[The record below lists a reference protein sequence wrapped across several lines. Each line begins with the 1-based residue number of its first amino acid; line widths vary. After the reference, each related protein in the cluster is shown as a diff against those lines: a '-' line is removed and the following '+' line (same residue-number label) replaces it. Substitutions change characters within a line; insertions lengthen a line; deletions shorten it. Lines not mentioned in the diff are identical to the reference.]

1 MLNYDSHEPIKLSP
15 KENELLKML
24 VLNLNDLLPRDIALN
39 KIWRD
44 DNYFTSRSMD
54 VYIAKLRKYLETDNK
69 IKIIN
74 IVSFSLIFVS
84 IIAIV
89 VFLKFPSLLNNAFQI
104 RHVIIEGSEKSN
116 ISEIENNVT
125 ELKDNLIGLNFNS
138 IKEIVES
145 SEWVKRASIK
155 KVLPSTLK
163 INVTEN
169 DPYAIYFQ
177 EGKSFLIDLDG
188 SIITEINLNN
198 YEDGLLLVR
207 GENSPEL
214 LEQLIRDISI
224 AFPNL
229 TQTLEEVEFIEK
241 RRWNLKLNNKLLVKL
256 PDENIQQSLKNLKQL
271 FEEQEVMESNI
282 IEIDLR
288 IQGRAALKVLD
299 GKINYGIDE
308 I

>member
-1 MLNYDSHEPIKLSP
+1 MDPI
-15 KENELLKML
+15 
-24 VLNLNDLLPRDIALN
+24 RC
-39 KIWRD
+39 
-44 DNYFTSRSMD
+44 
-54 VYIAKLRKYLETDNK
+54 
-69 IKIIN
+69 
-74 IVSFSLIFVS
+74 
-84 IIAIV
+84 
-89 VFLKFPSLLNNAFQI
+89 NA
-104 RHVIIEGSEKSN
+104 KSN

-125 ELKDNLIGLNFNS
+125 EFKGNLIGLNFNS

-198 YEDGLLLVR
+198 YEDDLLFVR

-241 RRWNLKLNNKLLVKL
+241 RRWNLKFNNKLLVKL

>member
-1 MLNYDSHEPIKLSP
+1 MQ
-15 KENELLKML
+15 
-24 VLNLNDLLPRDIALN
+24 R
-39 KIWRD
+39 
-44 DNYFTSRSMD
+44 
-54 VYIAKLRKYLETDNK
+54 K

-74 IVSFSLIFVS
+74 IVSFSLIFIS
-84 IIAIV
+84 LIAIFV
-89 VFLKFPSLLNNAFQI
+89 ILKFPSLLNNSFQI
-104 RHVIIEGSEKSN
+104 KNVIIEGSEKSN

-125 ELKDNLIGLNFNS
+125 EFKGNLIGLNFNS

-198 YEDGLLLVR
+198 YEDDLLFVR

>member
-1 MLNYDSHEPIKLSP
+1 MQ
-15 KENELLKML
+15 
-24 VLNLNDLLPRDIALN
+24 R
-39 KIWRD
+39 
-44 DNYFTSRSMD
+44 
-54 VYIAKLRKYLETDNK
+54 K

-74 IVSFSLIFVS
+74 IVSFSLIFIS
-84 IIAIV
+84 LIAIFV
-89 VFLKFPSLLNNAFQI
+89 LLKFPSLLNNSFQI
-104 RHVIIEGSEKSN
+104 KNVIIEGSEKSN

-125 ELKDNLIGLNFNS
+125 EFKGNLIGLNFNS

-163 INVTEN
+163 INITEN

-198 YEDGLLLVR
+198 YEDDLLFVR

-224 AFPNL
+224 TFPNL

>member
-1 MLNYDSHEPIKLSP
+1 MQH
-15 KENELLKML
+15 
-24 VLNLNDLLPRDIALN
+24 
-39 KIWRD
+39 
-44 DNYFTSRSMD
+44 
-54 VYIAKLRKYLETDNK
+54 K

-74 IVSFSLIFVS
+74 IVSFSLIFIS
-84 IIAIV
+84 LIV
-89 VFLKFPSLLNNAFQI
+89 TFIFLKFPSLLNNSFQI
-104 RHVIIEGSEKSN
+104 KNVIIEGSEKSN

-125 ELKDNLIGLNFNS
+125 EFKGNLIGLNFNS

-198 YEDGLLLVR
+198 YEDDLLFVR

>member
-1 MLNYDSHEPIKLSP
+1 MQ
-15 KENELLKML
+15 
-24 VLNLNDLLPRDIALN
+24 R
-39 KIWRD
+39 
-44 DNYFTSRSMD
+44 
-54 VYIAKLRKYLETDNK
+54 K
-69 IKIIN
+69 IKIVN
-74 IVSFSLIFVS
+74 IASFSLILISLVIFF
-84 IIAIV
+84 
-89 VFLKFPSLLNNAFQI
+89 VFLKFPSLLNNSFQI
-104 RHVIIEGSEKSN
+104 KNVIIEGSEKSN

-125 ELKDNLIGLNFNS
+125 EFKGNLIGLNFNS

-198 YEDGLLLVR
+198 YEDDLLFVR
-207 GENSPEL
+207 GEHSPEL

>member
-1 MLNYDSHEPIKLSP
+1 MCI
-15 KENELLKML
+15 
-24 VLNLNDLLPRDIALN
+24 RD
-39 KIWRD
+39 R
-44 DNYFTSRSMD
+44 
-54 VYIAKLRKYLETDNK
+54 
-69 IKIIN
+69 
-74 IVSFSLIFVS
+74 
-84 IIAIV
+84 
-89 VFLKFPSLLNNAFQI
+89 
-104 RHVIIEGSEKSN
+104 
-116 ISEIENNVT
+116 
-125 ELKDNLIGLNFNS
+125 
-138 IKEIVES
+138 
-145 SEWVKRASIK
+145 VKRASIK

-198 YEDGLLLVR
+198 YEDDLLFVR

-214 LEQLIRDISI
+214 LEQLIKDISI

>member
-1 MLNYDSHEPIKLSP
+1 MQ
-15 KENELLKML
+15 
-24 VLNLNDLLPRDIALN
+24 R
-39 KIWRD
+39 
-44 DNYFTSRSMD
+44 
-54 VYIAKLRKYLETDNK
+54 K

-74 IVSFSLIFVS
+74 IVSFSLIFIS
-84 IIAIV
+84 LSAIF
-89 VFLKFPSLLNNAFQI
+89 VFLKFPSLLNNSFQI
-104 RHVIIEGSEKSN
+104 KNVIIEGSEKSN

-125 ELKDNLIGLNFNS
+125 KFKGNLIGLNFNS

-198 YEDGLLLVR
+198 YEDDLLFVR

>member
-1 MLNYDSHEPIKLSP
+1 MQ
-15 KENELLKML
+15 
-24 VLNLNDLLPRDIALN
+24 R
-39 KIWRD
+39 
-44 DNYFTSRSMD
+44 
-54 VYIAKLRKYLETDNK
+54 K

-74 IVSFSLIFVS
+74 IVSFSLIFIS
-84 IIAIV
+84 LIAIF
-89 VFLKFPSLLNNAFQI
+89 VFLKFPSLLNNSFQI
-104 RHVIIEGSEKSN
+104 KNVIIEGSEKSN
-116 ISEIENNVT
+116 ISEIEN
-125 ELKDNLIGLNFNS
+125 NLIGLNFNS

-198 YEDGLLLVR
+198 YEDDLLFVR

-224 AFPNL
+224 TFPNL

>member
-1 MLNYDSHEPIKLSP
+1 M
-15 KENELLKML
+15 
-24 VLNLNDLLPRDIALN
+24 
-39 KIWRD
+39 
-44 DNYFTSRSMD
+44 
-54 VYIAKLRKYLETDNK
+54 LRKVIFQ
-69 IKIIN
+69 IKI
-74 IVSFSLIFVS
+74 
-84 IIAIV
+84 
-89 VFLKFPSLLNNAFQI
+89 
-104 RHVIIEGSEKSN
+104 VILEGSKKSN
-116 ISEIENNVT
+116 ISEIDNNVT
-125 ELKDNLIGLNFNS
+125 EFKGNLIGLNFNS

-198 YEDGLLLVR
+198 YEDDLLFVR

>member
-1 MLNYDSHEPIKLSP
+1 MQ
-15 KENELLKML
+15 
-24 VLNLNDLLPRDIALN
+24 R
-39 KIWRD
+39 
-44 DNYFTSRSMD
+44 
-54 VYIAKLRKYLETDNK
+54 K

-74 IVSFSLIFVS
+74 IVSFSLIFIS
-84 IIAIV
+84 LIAIFV
-89 VFLKFPSLLNNAFQI
+89 LLKFPSLLNNSFQI
-104 RHVIIEGSEKSN
+104 QNVIIEGSEKSN

-125 ELKDNLIGLNFNS
+125 EFKDNLIGLNFNS
-138 IKEIVES
+138 IRETVES

-198 YEDGLLLVR
+198 YEDDLLFVR

-224 AFPNL
+224 AFPDL

-241 RRWNLKLNNKLLVKL
+241 RRWNLKLNSKLLVKL

>member
-1 MLNYDSHEPIKLSP
+1 MQ
-15 KENELLKML
+15 
-24 VLNLNDLLPRDIALN
+24 R
-39 KIWRD
+39 
-44 DNYFTSRSMD
+44 
-54 VYIAKLRKYLETDNK
+54 K

-74 IVSFSLIFVS
+74 IVSFSLIFIS
-84 IIAIV
+84 LFAIF
-89 VFLKFPSLLNNAFQI
+89 VFLKFPSLLNNSFQI
-104 RHVIIEGSEKSN
+104 KNVIIEGSEKSN

-125 ELKDNLIGLNFNS
+125 EFKGNLIGLNFNS

-198 YEDGLLLVR
+198 YEDDLLFVR

>member
-1 MLNYDSHEPIKLSP
+1 MQ
-15 KENELLKML
+15 
-24 VLNLNDLLPRDIALN
+24 R
-39 KIWRD
+39 
-44 DNYFTSRSMD
+44 
-54 VYIAKLRKYLETDNK
+54 K

-74 IVSFSLIFVS
+74 IFSLALIFIS
-84 IIAIV
+84 LIATF
-89 VFLKFPSLLNNAFQI
+89 VFLKFPSLLNNSFQI
-104 RHVIIEGSEKSN
+104 KNVIIEGSEKSN

-125 ELKDNLIGLNFNS
+125 EFKGNLIGLNFNS

-198 YEDGLLLVR
+198 YEDDLLFVR
-207 GENSPEL
+207 GEHSPEL

>member
-1 MLNYDSHEPIKLSP
+1 MLH
-15 KENELLKML
+15 
-24 VLNLNDLLPRDIALN
+24 
-39 KIWRD
+39 KI
-44 DNYFTSRSMD
+44 N
-54 VYIAKLRKYLETDNK
+54 
-69 IKIIN
+69 IIN
-74 IVSFSLIFVS
+74 IVSFSLIFIS
-84 IIAIV
+84 LIV
-89 VFLKFPSLLNNAFQI
+89 IFVFLKFPGLLNSSFQI
-104 RHVIIEGSEKSN
+104 KNVIIEGSEKSN
-116 ISEIENNVT
+116 ISEIENNVS
-125 ELKDNLIGLNFNS
+125 EIKGNLIGLNFDY

-177 EGKSFLIDLDG
+177 QGKSFLIDLDG
-188 SIITEINLNN
+188 SIVTEINLDN
-198 YEDGLLLVR
+198 YEDDLLFVR

-224 AFPNL
+224 TFPNL
-229 TQTLEEVEFIEK
+229 SQTLEEVEFIEK
-241 RRWNLKLNNKLLVKL
+241 RRWNLKLKNKLLVKL
-256 PDENIQQSLKNLKQL
+256 PDENIQKSLKNLKQL
-271 FEEQEVMESNI
+271 FEEQELMESNI

-288 IQGRAALKVLD
+288 IPGRAALKVLD

>member
-1 MLNYDSHEPIKLSP
+1 M
-15 KENELLKML
+15 
-24 VLNLNDLLPRDIALN
+24 
-39 KIWRD
+39 
-44 DNYFTSRSMD
+44 
-54 VYIAKLRKYLETDNK
+54 LRKIN
-69 IKIIN
+69 IIN
-74 IVSFSLIFVS
+74 IVSFSLILIS
-84 IIAIV
+84 LIV
-89 VFLKFPSLLNNAFQI
+89 FFVFLKFPSLLNSSFQI
-104 RHVIIEGSEKSN
+104 KNVIIEGSEKSN
-116 ISEIENNVT
+116 ISEIENNLS
-125 ELKDNLIGLNFNS
+125 EIKGNLIGLNFDY

-163 INVTEN
+163 INLTEN

-177 EGKSFLIDLDG
+177 QGKSFLIDLDG
-188 SIITEINLNN
+188 SIVTEIDLDN
-198 YEDGLLLVR
+198 YEDDLLFVR

-224 AFPNL
+224 TFPNL

-241 RRWNLKLNNKLLVKL
+241 RRWNLKLKNKLLVKL
-256 PDENIQQSLKNLKQL
+256 PDVNIQKSLKNLKQL

-288 IQGRAALKVLD
+288 IPGRAALKVLD

>member
-1 MLNYDSHEPIKLSP
+1 M
-15 KENELLKML
+15 
-24 VLNLNDLLPRDIALN
+24 
-39 KIWRD
+39 
-44 DNYFTSRSMD
+44 
-54 VYIAKLRKYLETDNK
+54 
-69 IKIIN
+69 
-74 IVSFSLIFVS
+74 
-84 IIAIV
+84 
-89 VFLKFPSLLNNAFQI
+89 
-104 RHVIIEGSEKSN
+104 
-116 ISEIENNVT
+116 T
-125 ELKDNLIGLNFNS
+125 EFKGNLIGLNFNS

-163 INVTEN
+163 INVIEN
-169 DPYAIYFQ
+169 DPYAIYFK

-198 YEDGLLLVR
+198 YEDDLLFVR

-224 AFPNL
+224 TFPNL

-256 PDENIQQSLKNLKQL
+256 PDEKIQQSLKNLKQL

>member
-1 MLNYDSHEPIKLSP
+1 M
-15 KENELLKML
+15 
-24 VLNLNDLLPRDIALN
+24 
-39 KIWRD
+39 
-44 DNYFTSRSMD
+44 
-54 VYIAKLRKYLETDNK
+54 
-69 IKIIN
+69 
-74 IVSFSLIFVS
+74 
-84 IIAIV
+84 
-89 VFLKFPSLLNNAFQI
+89 
-104 RHVIIEGSEKSN
+104 
-116 ISEIENNVT
+116 T
-125 ELKDNLIGLNFNS
+125 EFKGNLIGLNFNS

-188 SIITEINLNN
+188 SIITEINLDN
-198 YEDGLLLVR
+198 YEDDLLFVR

>member
-1 MLNYDSHEPIKLSP
+1 MQ
-15 KENELLKML
+15 
-24 VLNLNDLLPRDIALN
+24 R
-39 KIWRD
+39 
-44 DNYFTSRSMD
+44 
-54 VYIAKLRKYLETDNK
+54 K

-74 IVSFSLIFVS
+74 IVSFSLIF
-84 IIAIV
+84 IFLIAIF
-89 VFLKFPSLLNNAFQI
+89 VFLKFPSLLNNSFQI
-104 RHVIIEGSEKSN
+104 KNVIIEGSEKSN

-125 ELKDNLIGLNFNS
+125 EFKGNLIGLNFNS

-198 YEDGLLLVR
+198 YEDDLLFVR

>member
-1 MLNYDSHEPIKLSP
+1 MQ
-15 KENELLKML
+15 
-24 VLNLNDLLPRDIALN
+24 R
-39 KIWRD
+39 
-44 DNYFTSRSMD
+44 
-54 VYIAKLRKYLETDNK
+54 K

-74 IVSFSLIFVS
+74 IVSFSLIFIS
-84 IIAIV
+84 LFEIF
-89 VFLKFPSLLNNAFQI
+89 VFLKFTSLLNNSFQI
-104 RHVIIEGSEKSN
+104 KNVIIEGSEKSN

-125 ELKDNLIGLNFNS
+125 EFKGNLIGLNFKS

-198 YEDGLLLVR
+198 YEDDLLFVK

>member
-1 MLNYDSHEPIKLSP
+1 M
-15 KENELLKML
+15 
-24 VLNLNDLLPRDIALN
+24 
-39 KIWRD
+39 
-44 DNYFTSRSMD
+44 
-54 VYIAKLRKYLETDNK
+54 
-69 IKIIN
+69 
-74 IVSFSLIFVS
+74 
-84 IIAIV
+84 
-89 VFLKFPSLLNNAFQI
+89 
-104 RHVIIEGSEKSN
+104 
-116 ISEIENNVT
+116 T
-125 ELKDNLIGLNFNS
+125 EFKGNLIGLNFNS

-198 YEDGLLLVR
+198 YDDDLLFVR

-256 PDENIQQSLKNLKQL
+256 PDEKIQQSLKNLKQL

>member
-1 MLNYDSHEPIKLSP
+1 MGK
-15 KENELLKML
+15 
-24 VLNLNDLLPRDIALN
+24 AG
-39 KIWRD
+39 
-44 DNYFTSRSMD
+44 
-54 VYIAKLRKYLETDNK
+54 VYKK
-69 IKIIN
+69 
-74 IVSFSLIFVS
+74 SL
-84 IIAIV
+84 
-89 VFLKFPSLLNNAFQI
+89 
-104 RHVIIEGSEKSN
+104 
-116 ISEIENNVT
+116 T
-125 ELKDNLIGLNFNS
+125 
-138 IKEIVES
+138 
-145 SEWVKRASIK
+145 
-155 KVLPSTLK
+155 STLK

-198 YEDGLLLVR
+198 YEDDLLFVR

>member
-1 MLNYDSHEPIKLSP
+1 MQ
-15 KENELLKML
+15 
-24 VLNLNDLLPRDIALN
+24 R
-39 KIWRD
+39 
-44 DNYFTSRSMD
+44 
-54 VYIAKLRKYLETDNK
+54 K

-74 IVSFSLIFVS
+74 IVSFSLIF
-84 IIAIV
+84 IFLIAIF
-89 VFLKFPSLLNNAFQI
+89 VFLKFPSLLNNSFQI
-104 RHVIIEGSEKSN
+104 KNVIIEGSEKSN

-125 ELKDNLIGLNFNS
+125 EFKGNLIGLNFNF

-198 YEDGLLLVR
+198 YEDDLLFVR

>member
-1 MLNYDSHEPIKLSP
+1 MQ
-15 KENELLKML
+15 
-24 VLNLNDLLPRDIALN
+24 R
-39 KIWRD
+39 
-44 DNYFTSRSMD
+44 
-54 VYIAKLRKYLETDNK
+54 K

-74 IVSFSLIFVS
+74 IVSFSLIFIS
-84 IIAIV
+84 LITIFT
-89 VFLKFPSLLNNAFQI
+89 FLKFPSLLNNSFQI
-104 RHVIIEGSEKSN
+104 KNVIIEGSEKSN

-125 ELKDNLIGLNFNS
+125 EFKGNLIGLNFNS

-198 YEDGLLLVR
+198 YEDDLLFVR

>member
-1 MLNYDSHEPIKLSP
+1 MQ
-15 KENELLKML
+15 
-24 VLNLNDLLPRDIALN
+24 
-39 KIWRD
+39 
-44 DNYFTSRSMD
+44 
-54 VYIAKLRKYLETDNK
+54 RKN
-69 IKIIN
+69 KIIN
-74 IVSFSLIFVS
+74 IVSFSLIF
-84 IIAIV
+84 IFLIV
-89 VFLKFPSLLNNAFQI
+89 IFVFLKFPSLLNNSFQI
-104 RHVIIEGSEKSN
+104 KNVIIEGSEKSN

-125 ELKDNLIGLNFNS
+125 EFKGNLIGLNFNS

-198 YEDGLLLVR
+198 YEDDLLFVR

-224 AFPNL
+224 TFPNL

>member
-1 MLNYDSHEPIKLSP
+1 MQ
-15 KENELLKML
+15 
-24 VLNLNDLLPRDIALN
+24 R
-39 KIWRD
+39 
-44 DNYFTSRSMD
+44 
-54 VYIAKLRKYLETDNK
+54 K

-74 IVSFSLIFVS
+74 IVSFSLIF
-84 IIAIV
+84 IFLIAIF
-89 VFLKFPSLLNNAFQI
+89 VFLKFPSLLNNSFQI
-104 RHVIIEGSEKSN
+104 KNVIIEGSEKSN

-125 ELKDNLIGLNFNS
+125 EFKGNLIGVNFNS

-198 YEDGLLLVR
+198 YEDDLLFVR

-229 TQTLEEVEFIEK
+229 TQTLHEVEFIEK

>member
-1 MLNYDSHEPIKLSP
+1 MQ
-15 KENELLKML
+15 
-24 VLNLNDLLPRDIALN
+24 R
-39 KIWRD
+39 
-44 DNYFTSRSMD
+44 
-54 VYIAKLRKYLETDNK
+54 K

-74 IVSFSLIFVS
+74 IVSLSLIS
-84 IIAIV
+84 ISLIAIF
-89 VFLKFPSLLNNAFQI
+89 VFLKFPSLLNNSFQI
-104 RHVIIEGSEKSN
+104 KNVIIDGSEKSN

-125 ELKDNLIGLNFNS
+125 EFKGNLIGLNFNS

-145 SEWVKRASIK
+145 TEWVKRASIK

-198 YEDGLLLVR
+198 YEDDLLFVR
-207 GENSPEL
+207 GENSQEL

>member
-1 MLNYDSHEPIKLSP
+1 M
-15 KENELLKML
+15 
-24 VLNLNDLLPRDIALN
+24 
-39 KIWRD
+39 
-44 DNYFTSRSMD
+44 
-54 VYIAKLRKYLETDNK
+54 
-69 IKIIN
+69 
-74 IVSFSLIFVS
+74 
-84 IIAIV
+84 
-89 VFLKFPSLLNNAFQI
+89 
-104 RHVIIEGSEKSN
+104 
-116 ISEIENNVT
+116 T
-125 ELKDNLIGLNFNS
+125 EFKGNLIGLNFNS

-198 YEDGLLLVR
+198 YDDDFLFVR

-229 TQTLEEVEFIEK
+229 TQTLKEVEFIEN

>member
-1 MLNYDSHEPIKLSP
+1 MQ
-15 KENELLKML
+15 
-24 VLNLNDLLPRDIALN
+24 R
-39 KIWRD
+39 
-44 DNYFTSRSMD
+44 
-54 VYIAKLRKYLETDNK
+54 K

-74 IVSFSLIFVS
+74 IVSFSLIFIS
-84 IIAIV
+84 IITIS
-89 VFLKFPSLLNNAFQI
+89 VFLKFPNLLNNSFQI
-104 RHVIIEGSEKSN
+104 KNVIIEGSENSN

-125 ELKDNLIGLNFNS
+125 EFKGNLIGLSFNS

-198 YEDGLLLVR
+198 YEDDLLFVR

>member
-1 MLNYDSHEPIKLSP
+1 MNKIYSTLWFMSNDTTGSSYISHHLLVAMPGLLDPIFSKSVVYLAEHSGEGAMGIVINKPCELDLWALLTKLNLGSRDSQEGRGVSEPVYYGGPIQQDRGFVLHEP
-15 KENELLKML
+15 
-24 VLNLNDLLPRDIALN
+24 
-39 KIWRD
+39 
-44 DNYFTSRSMD
+44 
-54 VYIAKLRKYLETDNK
+54 
-69 IKIIN
+69 
-74 IVSFSLIFVS
+74 
-84 IIAIV
+84 
-89 VFLKFPSLLNNAFQI
+89 
-104 RHVIIEGSEKSN
+104 
-116 ISEIENNVT
+116 
-125 ELKDNLIGLNFNS
+125 
-138 IKEIVES
+138 
-145 SEWVKRASIK
+145 ASTWT
-155 KVLPSTLK
+155 STLK

-198 YEDGLLLVR
+198 YEDDLLFVR

>member
-1 MLNYDSHEPIKLSP
+1 MQ
-15 KENELLKML
+15 
-24 VLNLNDLLPRDIALN
+24 R
-39 KIWRD
+39 
-44 DNYFTSRSMD
+44 
-54 VYIAKLRKYLETDNK
+54 K

-74 IVSFSLIFVS
+74 IVSFSLICISLITIFV
-84 IIAIV
+84 I
-89 VFLKFPSLLNNAFQI
+89 LKFPSLLNNSFQI
-104 RHVIIEGSEKSN
+104 KNVIIEGSEKSN

-125 ELKDNLIGLNFNS
+125 EFKGNLISLNFNS

-163 INVTEN
+163 INVIEN

-198 YEDGLLLVR
+198 YEDELLFVR

>member
-1 MLNYDSHEPIKLSP
+1 M
-15 KENELLKML
+15 
-24 VLNLNDLLPRDIALN
+24 
-39 KIWRD
+39 
-44 DNYFTSRSMD
+44 
-54 VYIAKLRKYLETDNK
+54 
-69 IKIIN
+69 
-74 IVSFSLIFVS
+74 
-84 IIAIV
+84 
-89 VFLKFPSLLNNAFQI
+89 Q
-104 RHVIIEGSEKSN
+104 
-116 ISEIENNVT
+116 
-125 ELKDNLIGLNFNS
+125 NS

>member
-1 MLNYDSHEPIKLSP
+1 MQ
-15 KENELLKML
+15 
-24 VLNLNDLLPRDIALN
+24 R
-39 KIWRD
+39 
-44 DNYFTSRSMD
+44 
-54 VYIAKLRKYLETDNK
+54 K
-69 IKIIN
+69 IKIVN
-74 IVSFSLIFVS
+74 IASFSLILISLVIFF
-84 IIAIV
+84 
-89 VFLKFPSLLNNAFQI
+89 VFLKYPSLLNNSFQI
-104 RHVIIEGSEKSN
+104 KNVIIKGSEKSN
-116 ISEIENNVT
+116 ISEIEKNVT
-125 ELKDNLIGLNFNS
+125 EFKGNLIGLNFNS

-169 DPYAIYFQ
+169 DPYAIYLE

-198 YEDGLLLVR
+198 YEDDLLFVR

-224 AFPNL
+224 VFPNL

-256 PDENIQQSLKNLKQL
+256 PDENIQQSIKNLKQL
-271 FEEQEVMESNI
+271 FDEQEVMESNI

-288 IQGRAALKVLD
+288 IQGRAAIKVLD

>member
-1 MLNYDSHEPIKLSP
+1 MQ
-15 KENELLKML
+15 
-24 VLNLNDLLPRDIALN
+24 R
-39 KIWRD
+39 
-44 DNYFTSRSMD
+44 
-54 VYIAKLRKYLETDNK
+54 K
-69 IKIIN
+69 IKIVN
-74 IVSFSLIFVS
+74 IASFSLILISLVIFF
-84 IIAIV
+84 
-89 VFLKFPSLLNNAFQI
+89 VFLKFPSLLNNSFQI
-104 RHVIIEGSEKSN
+104 KNVIIEGSEKSN

-125 ELKDNLIGLNFNS
+125 EFKGNLIGLNFNS

-198 YEDGLLLVR
+198 YEDDLLFVR

>member
-1 MLNYDSHEPIKLSP
+1 MQ
-15 KENELLKML
+15 
-24 VLNLNDLLPRDIALN
+24 R
-39 KIWRD
+39 
-44 DNYFTSRSMD
+44 
-54 VYIAKLRKYLETDNK
+54 K

-74 IVSFSLIFVS
+74 IVSFSLIFIS
-84 IIAIV
+84 LIAIF
-89 VFLKFPSLLNNAFQI
+89 VFLKFPNLLNNSFQI
-104 RHVIIEGSEKSN
+104 NNVIIEGSEKSN

-125 ELKDNLIGLNFNS
+125 EFKGNLIGLNFNS

-198 YEDGLLLVR
+198 YEDDLLFVR

>member
-1 MLNYDSHEPIKLSP
+1 MQ
-15 KENELLKML
+15 
-24 VLNLNDLLPRDIALN
+24 R
-39 KIWRD
+39 
-44 DNYFTSRSMD
+44 
-54 VYIAKLRKYLETDNK
+54 K

-74 IVSFSLIFVS
+74 IVSFSLIFIS
-84 IIAIV
+84 LIAIFV
-89 VFLKFPSLLNNAFQI
+89 LLKFPSLLNNSFQI
-104 RHVIIEGSEKSN
+104 KNVIIEGSEKSN

-125 ELKDNLIGLNFNS
+125 EFKGNLIGLNFNS
-138 IKEIVES
+138 IRETVES

-198 YEDGLLLVR
+198 YEDDLLFVR